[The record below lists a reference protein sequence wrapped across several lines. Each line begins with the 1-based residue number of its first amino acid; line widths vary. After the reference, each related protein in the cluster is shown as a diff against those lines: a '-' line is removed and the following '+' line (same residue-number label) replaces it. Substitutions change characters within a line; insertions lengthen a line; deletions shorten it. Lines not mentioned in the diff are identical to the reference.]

1 MKHMI
6 ILWIL
11 FIIEPPCQS
20 NEKEK
25 EDEGADKDYH
35 RNDEQV
41 NLCLECKGNLKH
53 LKKKYLRI
61 SSQATICHLKKF
73 LALKVFNDISKYGD
87 VSLTVLNFDSVG
99 DHYSCQF
106 YSLCIVS
113 YDSFL
118 NACIFLFS
126 TRTKSKTA
134 SFFCLFVF
142 VKEVKEYGWDLI
154 DRC

>member
-1 MKHMI
+1 MI
-6 ILWIL
+6 ILWII
-11 FIIEPPCQS
+11 FITEPPCQS

-87 VSLTVLNFDSVG
+87 VSLTVLNFDQLEIVIP
-99 DHYSCQF
+99 
-106 YSLCIVS
+106 LCIGS
-113 YDSFL
+113 HDSFL
-118 NACIFLFS
+118 HEQRVKLQVFGFLM
-126 TRTKSKTA
+126 
-134 SFFCLFVF
+134 
-142 VKEVKEYGWDLI
+142 EEKEYWWD
-154 DRC
+154 

>member
-106 YSLCIVS
+106 YSLCIGS
-113 YDSFL
+113 YDLFLIHVFFCSLQEQKVKLQVSFV
-118 NACIFLFS
+118 CLFS
-126 TRTKSKTA
+126 LR
-134 SFFCLFVF
+134 
-142 VKEVKEYGWDLI
+142 
-154 DRC
+154 R

>member
-1 MKHMI
+1 MRLGLVKLYKGKSYIFGAKNIIMI
-6 ILWIL
+6 ILWIV
-11 FIIEPPCQS
+11 FIIIEPPCQS

-25 EDEGADKDYH
+25 EDEGGDRDYH

-87 VSLTVLNFDSVG
+87 VSFNSFEFWSIG
-99 DHYSCQF
+99 DCYSCVNF
-106 YSLCIVS
+106 IHYALEVMTYSWIHVPGNSL
-113 YDSFL
+113 L
-118 NACIFLFS
+118 S
-126 TRTKSKTA
+126 TWTESK
-134 SFFCLFVF
+134 
-142 VKEVKEYGWDLI
+142 I
-154 DRC
+154 

>member
-1 MKHMI
+1 MI
-6 ILWIL
+6 ILWII
-11 FIIEPPCQS
+11 FITEPPCQS

-87 VSLTVLNFDSVG
+87 VSLTVLNFDQLEILIPVSFI
-99 DHYSCQF
+99 HYALEVMTRFLIHVFIC
-106 YSLCIVS
+106 SLQEQKVKLQVS
-113 YDSFL
+113 FV
-118 NACIFLFS
+118 
-126 TRTKSKTA
+126 
-134 SFFCLFVF
+134 CLF
-142 VKEVKEYGWDLI
+142 LL
-154 DRC
+154 RR